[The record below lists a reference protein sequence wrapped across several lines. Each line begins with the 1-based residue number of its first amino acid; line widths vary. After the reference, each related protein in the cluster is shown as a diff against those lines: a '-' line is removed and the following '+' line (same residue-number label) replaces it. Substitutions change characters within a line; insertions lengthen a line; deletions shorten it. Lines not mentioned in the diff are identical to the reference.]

1 MTGGLMGGMT
11 GWQIFFAPWV
21 PMGLLWVLAGCG
33 LVVLGVALW
42 RGLTGW
48 TLRGLALAS
57 ILMALAGPSVQL
69 ETRDPL
75 PDMLL
80 ALVDDSASQSLGPRL
95 EQSQQALRWLREAA
109 TQAGAELVLR
119 RVGDDA
125 EGRGT
130 LMAADLDAALAEIP
144 ADQLA
149 GVIVI
154 SDGAVEDAD
163 QLTARAA
170 TLPAP
175 AHVLLSGA
183 RRAWDRRLMVA
194 EAPRFAVT
202 GEEITLRLRVE
213 ALGPAPDLPAEILLS
228 IDGAAPSRHQVTAGR
243 DLALP
248 LTLDHGGETLVHL
261 ALTPLAGEL
270 TTRNNQAA
278 IRING
283 IRDRL
288 RVLLVT
294 GVPHPGT
301 RTWRNLLKSDASVDL
316 VHFTILRPPNK
327 QDGVPVNELSLIPF
341 PTQDLFIE
349 KIDEFDLIIF
359 DRYQLRG
366 ILPGIYLESVRHYV
380 EDGGA
385 VLVAAGP
392 EFSGAESLS
401 RSPLGDVL
409 PARPTGRVVEGAVQP
424 ELSDIG
430 LRHPVT
436 QALDDADNWGPW
448 LRHQELDVTG
458 GQVVMQSPEGAALLA
473 LDRVG
478 DGRVALLGSDQ
489 VWLWARGYDGGGPQ
503 LELLRRLAHWM
514 MGEPELEEE
523 ALRATAQDGQVVI
536 TRQTLAPKVE
546 DLMVAAPDGGQFP
559 LEMQPDGPGRFS
571 ATLPKGPAGV
581 YRFSQEDQSVV
592 AVLGEAAPLEFA
604 APLAD
609 LVPLT
614 PFVTETGGQVWRV
627 EDGMPRLRPVRVD
640 QVAAGRGWIGYTP
653 RGAYISRDLR
663 VAPALP
669 RWAWLL
675 IAAGGMLAAWLWEG
689 RARTAQRAGNDST
702 NI

>member
-1 MTGGLMGGMT
+1 MMGDIFGGMT

-21 PMGLLWVLAGCG
+21 PLPLLWGLASVATLVLAI
-33 LVVLGVALW
+33 ALW
-42 RGLTGW
+42 RGLLGW
-48 TLRGLALAS
+48 ALRGVALGA
-57 ILMALAGPSVQL
+57 LLLALAGPSVQL

-75 PDMLL
+75 PDVLV
-80 ALVDDSASQSLGPRL
+80 ALVDETASQTLGPRMAQTEQTLAWL
-95 EQSQQALRWLREAA
+95 EEVA
-109 TQAGAELVLR
+109 TLAGAELRVR
-119 RVGDDA
+119 RVGDGAD
-125 EGRGT
+125 GQGT
-130 LMAADLDAALAEIP
+130 RVAPDLDAALADVP

-149 GVIVI
+149 GVMIL
-154 SDGAVEDAD
+154 SDGAVRDAG
-163 QLTARAA
+163 QLAGRAA

-175 AHVLLSGA
+175 AHLLMTG
-183 RRAWDRRLMVA
+183 RRTAWDRRLVVK

-213 ALGPAPDLPAEILLS
+213 NLGPAPDLPAEITLS
-228 IDGAAPSRHQVTAGR
+228 VDGDAPTRHRVRVGR
-243 DLALP
+243 DLTLP
-248 LTLDHGGETLVHL
+248 LTLDHGGETVVHL
-261 ALTPLAGEL
+261 ALTPLDGEL
-270 TTRNNQAA
+270 TDRNNQAA
-278 IRING
+278 LRING

-294 GVPHPGT
+294 GAPHPGT

-359 DRYQLRG
+359 DRYRLRG
-366 ILPGIYLESVRHYV
+366 ILPGVYLESVRHYV

-409 PARPTGRVVEGAVQP
+409 PARPTGRVEEGEVTP

-436 QALDDADNWGPW
+436 QALSGAGDWGPW
-448 LRHQELDVTG
+448 LRHQDLDVTG
-458 GQVVMQSPEGAALLA
+458 GQVVMQTPEGAALLA

-478 DGRVALLGSDQ
+478 EGRVALLGSDQ
-489 VWLWARGYDGGGPQ
+489 VWLWARGYQGGGPQ

-523 ALRATAQDGQVVI
+523 ALRTFEAEGQLMI
-536 TRQTLAPKVE
+536 QRQTLSPT
-546 DLMVAAPDGGQFP
+546 AAPLAGVRPDGSRFA
-559 LEMQPDGPGRFS
+559 LAMQPDGPGRFV
-571 ATLPKGPAGV
+571 AKLPDGPAGV
-581 YRFSQEDQSVV
+581 YRFSQGDQSVV

-609 LVPLT
+609 PAPLT
-614 PFVTETGGQVWRV
+614 PFVTETGGRVWWV
-627 EDGMPRLRPVRVD
+627 EDGMPRLRPVRAD
-640 QVAAGRGWIGYTP
+640 QIAAGRGWIGYTP
-653 RGAYISRDLR
+653 RGAFVSRDLR

-689 RARTAQRAGNDST
+689 RARTAYRAGSDST